1 MHMNTVHLIG
11 NKWHPPASSTNRG
24 RMNKTRSCVAGP
36 AAEGQKEWHPA
47 KCYLIV
53 QDLEDIWNEYNRV
66 CAWLNIPMDFD
77 ALHSNHQN
85 YFPKHPLAP
94 SVDRIDDDGDYTKDN
109 VVICCRFANL
119 GRNIYPADRMA
130 SLVNLIAENIK
141 PIDKIFEQK
150 SIPERGVLPI

>member
-1 MHMNTVHLIG
+1 VHMNTVHLKG
-11 NKWHPPASSTNRG
+11 DKWYLPASSTNRG

-36 AAEGQKEWHPA
+36 SSEGQKEWHPA
-47 KCYLIV
+47 KCYLTV
-53 QDLEDIWNEYNRV
+53 QDLEDIWDAQDRR
-66 CAWLNIPMDFD
+66 CGWLNMPLDFGV
-77 ALHSNHQN
+77 LHKSDPN

-109 VVICCRFANL
+109 VIICCRFANL

-141 PIDKIFEQK
+141 PIDEIFEQK
-150 SIPERGVLPI
+150 SISERGVLPI